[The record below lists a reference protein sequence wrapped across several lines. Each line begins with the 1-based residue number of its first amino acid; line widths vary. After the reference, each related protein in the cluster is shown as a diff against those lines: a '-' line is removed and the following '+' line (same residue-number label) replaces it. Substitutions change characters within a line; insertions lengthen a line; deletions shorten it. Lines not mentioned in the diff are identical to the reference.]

1 MIHADLAG
9 EEFERHWRKVRLP
22 MRLLIYAMAPLYA
35 LRPRWF
41 GTRASIAKVHG
52 LEDLTSRD
60 ETLRWSAD
68 YAAMGDALLLA
79 RDDRLLD
86 VMGRYL
92 DRKSATKRRLAIV
105 YGAQHMR
112 AVIRELSK
120 RGFQAVKSDWM
131 TVFST

>member
-1 MIHADLAG
+1 M
-9 EEFERHWRKVRLP
+9 P

-35 LRPRWF
+35 LRLRWF

-79 RDDRLLD
+79 RDDRLLG

-112 AVIRELSK
+112 AVIRERSPLEWVSQKMQSGLS
-120 RGFQAVKSDWM
+120 RQSSCDESRSEEHSDIRR
-131 TVFST
+131 VE